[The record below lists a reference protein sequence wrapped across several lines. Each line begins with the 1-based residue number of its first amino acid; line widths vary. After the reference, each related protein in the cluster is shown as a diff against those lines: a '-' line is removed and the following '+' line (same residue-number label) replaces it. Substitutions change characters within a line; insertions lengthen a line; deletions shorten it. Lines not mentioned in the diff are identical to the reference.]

1 MRTGKVLWDYFR
13 VTGNIGAY
21 LLMKEVHRKN
31 NYLTS
36 GILAT
41 NKKGR
46 KLG

>member
-1 MRTGKVLWDYFR
+1 MRKGKVFWDYFR

-21 LLMKEVHRKN
+21 LLFKEMHRNN
-31 NYLTS
+31 NYITS

-41 NKKGR
+41 TKKSR